1 MVRLQRFYLYTR
13 VMKRQDNINQVN
25 KYVKTLRTLK
35 NIGVKDVSSDRQVK
49 NGTQVFRLPFK
60 DAWGHDIEF
69 ATYKSGYVRKL
80 MKCGYCPCYQINKKK
95 PGYRLIEVKSGPHK
109 GYFYKLRSSE
119 RILIEGNGDRVEY
132 LFNFI
137 MRNYFRAKPKYNFT
151 IDMERLNWSAK
162 WAYGEFGF
170 DTCDEDTQ
178 NEILKKLQG

>member
-1 MVRLQRFYLYTR
+1 
-13 VMKRQDNINQVN
+13 MKRQENINQVH
-25 KYVKTLRTLK
+25 KYMETLRTLK
-35 NIGVKDVSSDRQVK
+35 RMGVKDVSSDRQVK

-80 MKCGYCPCYQINKKK
+80 VKCGYCPCYQINKTRKVDGGFFEITTGPHAGLFRK
-95 PGYRLIEVKSGPHK
+95 RYDHTERVLIENH
-109 GYFYKLRSSE
+109 
-119 RILIEGNGDRVEY
+119 GDRIEY
-132 LFNFI
+132 LFDFI
-137 MRNYFRAKPKYNFT
+137 TRNYFVAKPKYNFT

-162 WAYGEFGF
+162 WAHGEFGF